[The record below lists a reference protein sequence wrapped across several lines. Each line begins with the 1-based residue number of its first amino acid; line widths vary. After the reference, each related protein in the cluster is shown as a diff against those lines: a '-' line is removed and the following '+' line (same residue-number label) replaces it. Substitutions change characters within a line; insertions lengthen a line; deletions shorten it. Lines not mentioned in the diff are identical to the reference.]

1 MPRLFPLTLGSFRPA
16 VFAPTLKDLILADP
30 GLLFY
35 YPFDDAS
42 NPGTVADLSPNGH
55 DLTVYNDE
63 SALPAGNPL
72 QFGVAGPSAKVPRA
86 MWMMRHLS
94 ESATV
99 GRDWCARPESGS
111 GVYVQQPYDADFT
124 FFCAISRVTAVFEY
138 GPQTI
143 FLVATATG
151 GSSLRLTI
159 NDSGATHEAT
169 IYGFSST
176 TLSTGGVILKDT
188 GWHTVAFTFSRAAST
203 YGTLTL
209 YIDGIET
216 DSEVFG
222 AWLAPKSTAQHYIG
236 IGGAPTYNPI
246 DAAGD
251 QPGWYDKMT
260 GSACQM
266 FASWSLW
273 TPAEIL
279 ALSNRVL
286 GV

>member
-1 MPRLFPLTLGSFRPA
+1 
-16 VFAPTLKDLILADP
+16 VPTIEDLILADP

-63 SALPAGNPL
+63 AALPAGNPL
-72 QFGVAGPSAKVPRA
+72 QFGVAGPSTEVPRA
-86 MWMMRHLS
+86 MFMTRHVS

-99 GRDWCARPESGS
+99 GRDWCARPEASS

-124 FFCAISRVTAVFEY
+124 FFCAVNRIIAPFDYTNMD
-138 GPQTI
+138 I
-143 FLVATATG
+143 FTVATWSS
-151 GSSLRLTI
+151 GSSLRLVI

-176 TLSTGGVILKDT
+176 ALSTGINFKNA
-188 GWHTVAFTFSRAAST
+188 GWHTIAFTWSRAAST

-209 YIDGIET
+209 YVDGVET
-216 DSEVFG
+216 DSKVFG
-222 AWLAPKSTAQHYIG
+222 TWVTSKSTAQHYIG
-236 IGGAPTYNPI
+236 LGGYPTYNPI

-251 QPGWYDKMT
+251 QPGWYTKLT
-260 GSACQM
+260 GSLCQT
-266 FASWSLW
+266 FASWTLW
-273 TPAEIL
+273 SQAEIL